1 MKKISI
7 TFVTLLLL
15 CGLFTMKSCK
25 KDNTTFTTEYTAA
38 QPVAL
43 SPAVGADG
51 TIFFTGTTVDLKWS
65 ADNKGP
71 AATWDVY
78 FGTSKS
84 PAIFQSG
91 VSQPSVTVTVSD
103 GITYYWKVISTDAN
117 GIVTTSETYKFT
129 AVNGT
134 NPKLT
139 VNLNVTTDVLS
150 AIGVILEPDK
160 VVDLRFL
167 ILKKSDLSI
176 VATVDDGFANEVYRG
191 FQTLPDGEYVLG
203 VDIFSTINA
212 GTINAPVNLSLQ
224 LKFAQL
230 GVIDTLLD
238 YPNVMTNANPCS
250 LYRTYLSTVKKVGSA
265 YTITRTLS
273 YLKPAILTWHGDDV
287 GYPSAVTTT
296 ASCSSKTMTGLIFGW
311 MGDFWGEVITS
322 GGTLVY
328 TNTATTVTIANQK
341 YCNTTYNGAAQPAYN
356 IQGTG
361 TIDNSGA
368 YPIWTLHYDLIQ
380 AGASIGQWMFDNGYM
395 ATNYFVAVITT
406 NPAGKGVVKSVMLI
420 DKPKR

>member
-15 CGLFTMKSCK
+15 CSLFTMKSCK

-38 QPVAL
+38 QPIAL

-51 TIFFTGTTVDLKWS
+51 TVFFTGTTVDLKWS

-71 AATWDVY
+71 AASWDVY

-84 PAIFQSG
+84 PALFQSG

-167 ILKKSDLSI
+167 ILKKSDMSI
-176 VATVDDGFANEVYRG
+176 VGTVDDGFANEVYRG

-224 LKFAQL
+224 LKFVQL

-238 YPNVMTNANPCS
+238 YPNVMTNANPCN
-250 LYRTYLSTVKKVGSA
+250 LYRTYLSTVKKIGSA
-265 YTITRTLS
+265 YTITRTVS
-273 YLKPAILTWHGDDV
+273 FLKPEILTWKGDDATF
-287 GYPSAVTTT
+287 PSQVTTT
-296 ASCSSKTMTGLIFGW
+296 ASCTSKTMTGLGFGW
-311 MGDFWGEVITS
+311 MLDWWGEVIIS
-322 GGTLVY
+322 GGTLTY
-328 TNTATTVTIANQK
+328 TSTATTITIPLQA
-341 YCNTTYNGAAQPAYN
+341 YCKTTYLGAAQPAYS

-368 YPIWTLHYDLIQ
+368 YPVWTIHYDFKQGNTFIAQYLL
-380 AGASIGQWMFDNGYM
+380 DN
-395 ATNYFVAVITT
+395 AAWPTNYFEAIITT
-406 NPAGKGVVKSVMLI
+406 NPAKGVANYVLRP